1 MNKSYYFEN
10 SNLISKNLRRL
21 RKQQHLS
28 QEELAAQMQL
38 LGVDINQ
45 RLISKIELNQRF
57 VYGDNVFEK
66 CGIWRDGTGRYEK
79 TRYFSGKEGIFNRD
93 SPANRAG
100 TIK

>member
-57 VYGDNVFEK
+57 VKDYELACICKILNVSE
-66 CGIWRDGTGRYEK
+66 RDLLSEFYENC
-79 TRYFSGKEGIFNRD
+79 SE
-93 SPANRAG
+93 
-100 TIK
+100 